1 MESMESHCTP
11 SISKY
16 IPIHLSFYCMEP
28 TTTLLHLSAA
38 LPMPRLAVLRP
49 PASSDVSAEVGNV
62 STVVLG
68 NERPVVTNPA
78 EQLGATIAY
87 KVGQVELAIVVAVII
102 FTLIILIY
110 NL

>member
-1 MESMESHCTP
+1 
-11 SISKY
+11 
-16 IPIHLSFYCMEP
+16 
-28 TTTLLHLSAA
+28 
-38 LPMPRLAVLRP
+38 MPRLAVLRP
-49 PASSDVSAEVGNV
+49 PASSDVSVEVGNV

-87 KVGQVELAIVVAVII
+87 KVGQVELAIVVAVIT

-110 NL
+110 NLELITHFASRMNHQVALPVAQSYWQKPW